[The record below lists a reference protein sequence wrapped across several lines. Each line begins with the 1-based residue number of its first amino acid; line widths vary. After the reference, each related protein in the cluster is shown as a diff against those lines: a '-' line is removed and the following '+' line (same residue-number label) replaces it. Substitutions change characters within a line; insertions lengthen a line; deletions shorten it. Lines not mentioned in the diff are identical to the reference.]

1 MIFPV
6 TLKRFCAETPGEK
19 PHFKVLRIRTL
30 KLAIFSDGIRG
41 GLRRLAA
48 QNPEQKRI
56 YLHHFYFFID
66 GNPDLGSC
74 WTLRRS
80 GLFSY
85 SRADIRI
92 AGLPALSEQKIKEIM
107 TPIRPIID
115 GFFETK

>member
-1 MIFPV
+1 
-6 TLKRFCAETPGEK
+6 
-19 PHFKVLRIRTL
+19 LRPPARCLFIL
-30 KLAIFSDGIRG
+30 LFSVD
-41 GLRRLAA
+41 
-48 QNPEQKRI
+48 E
-56 YLHHFYFFID
+56 
-66 GNPDLGSC
+66 NPDLRSC
-74 WTLRRS
+74 WTFRRS